1 MNTIN
6 DSLDDKA
13 NTSLD
18 NITSDGETVIRE
30 LAKGSVKVIN
40 GVSTTVMEG
49 TDGDVKTYAVNVVKD
64 GIVEDGNE
72 GLVTGGT
79 VKEAIDTLSD
89 STDTKLEEYAKKDA
103 SNITDTEA
111 WGTVI
116 GTGTVEEGNK
126 ELVTGDTVHSA
137 ITDAVNDI
145 NDTFNTTLEEYA
157 KKDAS
162 NVDPQIW
169 GEKLGNGTV
178 DASDGKLVSGKTVF
192 EETRVNEDG
201 NYVKKDNTAGQ
212 NLSELDRILK
222 ETRTDDNAVH
232 YDNGDKSVITLEGTD
247 GTVITNL
254 KDGELSADSKDAV
267 TGKQLFETNEKVK
280 NNSDTIQALTD
291 KLGTVEDG
299 SYVSKDKTFGE
310 NIGAL
315 DTQLKTV
322 SDGLDTVR
330 NDVNTLRE
338 TVTETVNGKADTDLG
353 NITDD
358 GKDVIANIAK
368 GSVKVKGSG
377 LATVTELEEGQT
389 MIYTVDVQADG
400 VVEEGNTNAVSGGTV
415 YNTVQEIRNDMNEE
429 LNKKADK
436 IDLDTKANVDASN
449 IDTQAWQ
456 ETLGTGVIEEGNI
469 GLINGDTAYRAIQ
482 GVMEN
487 QVVKA
492 DFENGMIGIAN
503 DPKYDGIDLINVAK
517 SDGSSRVM
525 TGIAT
530 DPKDPTSA
538 SNVAYVNAV
547 GQLVMDNMNDRFTRV
562 DDKMG
567 KIGANAAAMASL
579 ATPPMDGD
587 EKWAFSAAVGHY
599 DGKTAGAV
607 GAFYRPQDNVL
618 INVRGAV
625 GNGEDMIGAGVGIS
639 LERGNTPHVSKAQLV
654 RTINVQAGKIS
665 EQEIKLNAQ
674 EGKLNEQNALIDAQ
688 NQRIAKLEAA
698 MAKMI
703 ANQVEK

>member
-1 MNTIN
+1 M
-6 DSLDDKA
+6 
-13 NTSLD
+13 
-18 NITSDGETVIRE
+18 
-30 LAKGSVKVIN
+30 
-40 GVSTTVMEG
+40 
-49 TDGDVKTYAVNVVKD
+49 
-64 GIVEDGNE
+64 
-72 GLVTGGT
+72 
-79 VKEAIDTLSD
+79 
-89 STDTKLEEYAKKDA
+89 
-103 SNITDTEA
+103 
-111 WGTVI
+111 
-116 GTGTVEEGNK
+116 
-126 ELVTGDTVHSA
+126 
-137 ITDAVNDI
+137 
-145 NDTFNTTLEEYA
+145 
-157 KKDAS
+157 
-162 NVDPQIW
+162 
-169 GEKLGNGTV
+169 
-178 DASDGKLVSGKTVF
+178 
-192 EETRVNEDG
+192 
-201 NYVKKDNTAGQ
+201 
-212 NLSELDRILK
+212 
-222 ETRTDDNAVH
+222 
-232 YDNGDKSVITLEGTD
+232 
-247 GTVITNL
+247 
-254 KDGELSADSKDAV
+254 
-267 TGKQLFETNEKVK
+267 FETNEKVK
-280 NNSDTIQALTD
+280 TNTEDIQALTD
-291 KLGTVEDG
+291 ILGTVTDG
-299 SYVSKDKTFGE
+299 NYVSNDKTFGE

-338 TVTETVNGKADTDLG
+338 TANGKADTDLG

-358 GKDVIANIAK
+358 GKAVIANIAK
-368 GSVKVKGSG
+368 NSVKVRGSG
-377 LATVTELEEGQT
+377 IATVTESEEEQT
-389 MIYTVDVQADG
+389 TIYTVDVQADG

-456 ETLGTGVIEEGNI
+456 ETLGNGVIEEGNI

-492 DFENGMIGIAN
+492 DFENGVIGIAN

-525 TGIAT
+525 TGIPT
-530 DPKDPTSA
+530 DPKDLTSA

-654 RTINVQAGKIS
+654 RTINAQAGKIS
-665 EQEIKLNAQ
+665 EQEIKLNVQ